1 MVSLNV
7 RGARRRVA
15 TALLA
20 GAMSALAIGSV
31 ASAAND
37 RFDIT
42 GTIYDVKYDGGATI
56 ATIVTSDV
64 IGKPQPIMFD
74 VSQIKDVDFTR
85 GTSIQLTIYSRENDT
100 FLARE
105 VVREYP
111 YVNGAEFGVQEWM
124 NPRNDSIQAGVG
136 NVPED
141 DESLAQQ
148 HRSPQNLRQRDND
161 KDDDDK
167 KKNNR

>member
-1 MVSLNV
+1 MATFNV

-20 GAMSALAIGSV
+20 GALSALAIGGV
-31 ASAAND
+31 ASAADD

-42 GTIYDVKYDGGATI
+42 GTIYDVEYDDGATTAI
-56 ATIVTSDV
+56 IVTSDL
-64 IGKPQPIMFD
+64 IGKPQPITVD
-74 VSQIKDVDFTR
+74 VSQIKNVDITP
-85 GTSIQLTIYSRENDT
+85 GTAIQLSIYSREDDT
-100 FLARE
+100 YLARE

-111 YVNGAEFGVQEWM
+111 YVNGAHFGVEEWM
-124 NPRNDSIQAGVG
+124 TTRNDSIQAGVG

-148 HRSPQNLRQRDND
+148 HRSPQNLREREDED
-161 KDDDDK
+161 DDDDK
-167 KKNNR
+167 KKNR